1 MLFPGSG
8 NVNESAGR
16 RGHSRNRGRSRRW
29 SLPYPAPAPAPV
41 PAPGPSPCPNSSAS
55 PPLSR
60 APPPPGNPDPCKKHT
75 RAEGWM
81 VSHYDR
87 RSAKNGHRLHN
98 GHDDGDTR
106 SRSRSDSRGS
116 SRSRGRSRRWRVA
129 PTPAPTSV
137 PAPSPAPCPS
147 SCTAPPPFQRAPP
160 RKLRQV
166 LAACHLRC
174 HAASP
179 VSGSAQAG
187 GARDRRRFCRPGQ
200 IECRPPATA
209 ATADNAR
216 GGAVASGSEEPN
228 QNVPQM
234 DVVDAPDAAA
244 ATATARAPMCVP

>member
-1 MLFPGSG
+1 
-8 NVNESAGR
+8 
-16 RGHSRNRGRSRRW
+16 
-29 SLPYPAPAPAPV
+29 
-41 PAPGPSPCPNSSAS
+41 
-55 PPLSR
+55 
-60 APPPPGNPDPCKKHT
+60 
-75 RAEGWM
+75 M

-147 SCTAPPPFQRAPP
+147 SCTAPSPFQRAPP

-200 IECRPPATA
+200 IECRPPRHGSNCRQRPRRSRRERLGRAKPKRATDGCRRCPRRRCRYCYRTCSDVRA
-209 ATADNAR
+209 AIR
-216 GGAVASGSEEPN
+216 
-228 QNVPQM
+228 VPRHACR
-234 DVVDAPDAAA
+234 D
-244 ATATARAPMCVP
+244 TRAPICVL